1 MDGSLNSFDIWK
13 TLFLIFSISVHL
25 RSQVLKIYPAKALEG
40 LIATRKLT
48 WLLQLSKQL
57 VGSWKIDIPSPL
69 TWWHA
74 STALI
79 YGQITSQER
88 SFTSSTC
95 SATVTGITHE
105 IIYWNP
111 ITCLF
116 SPQITTCLVD
126 QVNANHDQE
135 IIATRDNIEELW
147 DSSLNLRERKK
158 VAVRTT
164 PGFSMG
170 GDNVGMLR

>member
-1 MDGSLNSFDIWK
+1 M
-13 TLFLIFSISVHL
+13 
-25 RSQVLKIYPAKALEG
+25 
-40 LIATRKLT
+40 
-48 WLLQLSKQL
+48 
-57 VGSWKIDIPSPL
+57 
-69 TWWHA
+69 
-74 STALI
+74 
-79 YGQITSQER
+79 
-88 SFTSSTC
+88 
-95 SATVTGITHE
+95 
-105 IIYWNP
+105 
-111 ITCLF
+111 
-116 SPQITTCLVD
+116 D